1 MDYLF
6 YFGIILTIK
15 ILIYLNKNKL
25 FDFVIQIKLTLF
37 YYLTIEDNNAIF
49 SADILKSIIKTRIS
63 FRIWRKRFY
72 QVTVNH
78 KWLRVEVHLRDSPV
92 K

>member
-1 MDYLF
+1 MILLF
-6 YFGIILTIK
+6 KQGFS
-15 ILIYLNKNKL
+15 
-25 FDFVIQIKLTLF
+25 FF
-37 YYLTIEDNNAIF
+37 YYLTIKDNNAIF
-49 SADILKSIIKTRIS
+49 SADILQFIKKTRIS